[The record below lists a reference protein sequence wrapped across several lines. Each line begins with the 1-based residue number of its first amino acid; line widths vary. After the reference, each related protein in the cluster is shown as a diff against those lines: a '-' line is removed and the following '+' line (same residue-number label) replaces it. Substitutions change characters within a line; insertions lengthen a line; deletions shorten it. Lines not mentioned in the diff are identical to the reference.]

1 MTNNS
6 SNATPPTGNNKQP
19 SGNSNANNNI
29 APATPTVESLSNKER
44 KFNKETAS
52 LSDVEKTKRTIIGM
66 HQDGKLGDYI
76 NKIISQFGLYITI
89 AAMLILAPAM
99 PVIFYLTVLYNV
111 ILVTWENFKALDTD
125 NIKE

>member
-1 MTNNS
+1 
-6 SNATPPTGNNKQP
+6 
-19 SGNSNANNNI
+19 
-29 APATPTVESLSNKER
+29 
-44 KFNKETAS
+44 
-52 LSDVEKTKRTIIGM
+52 M